1 MPSEPYE
8 SVNPSDWLQP
18 NDCTENKLAGTGYRY
33 PGRKLK
39 KAIEGWVVGIL
50 GAIAIFG
57 ATFASF
63 AYSCW

>member
-1 MPSEPYE
+1 MPSHPYD

-18 NDCTENKLAGTGYRY
+18 NGCTESKPVETGYRY
-33 PGRKLK
+33 SGQKLK
-39 KAIEGWVVGIL
+39 KAMEGWVVGIL

-57 ATFASF
+57 VIFASF